1 MVLLLALF
9 RVSARYKNVKFDLR
23 QMILYLYKNYFS
35 VMTQAFRLLVSIF
48 LFSIYTNSWSQLV
61 PEFDDIWIPMSDG
74 DSLQGDVYLPAG
86 PTSFEVILIQT
97 PYNKDNFSWSLPMG
111 VGLDLDAQAF
121 AYVVVDWRGFYGSDG
136 ADVSSVDR
144 GQDAYDICDWI
155 VAQPWHLS
163 RIGTWGPSALG
174 GIQYQ
179 LIGKQHPSHTCAVP
193 IVANA
198 QFSYNSYFTG
208 GVLEEARLNQLD
220 MLGYGLSPIVLANPY
235 YSTTWQFA
243 ENNTWFAD
251 DIIIPTLQIG
261 GWYDH
266 NIDEMM
272 TFYKASRNEAAI
284 NVQDEQWLLVG
295 PWVHGGTG
303 AAYVGSSIQGELN
316 YPNAEFKSDS
326 MAWNFFEYYLLDSVN
341 NWENTDKITYYEI
354 GGNDVWQ
361 TSNADDITAS
371 SNEVLYLNSANR
383 LTTENGNGN
392 STFISDP
399 GNPSPTIGGATLSP
413 GLEQGPYDQTYL
425 DGRSDIYTFS
435 SDTLLQEVSVTGRI
449 YLDLYVSA
457 DQLDCDISIRLVDV
471 YPDGTNMLITD
482 GIKRMRFRDGYTLA
496 DEEMMVPGTV
506 YNVQV
511 ELPFTNYTWLP
522 NHQIKIYVGGNHSTR
537 FDINLQDGGP
547 MYTAGLGNTA
557 NITVHHDTNYPSK
570 LVLPGN
576 NNWLTL
582 AEISVSEFSI
592 YPNPSNNQL
601 TIKGEMDFVS
611 FSIFDLTGRMVNDGL
626 ITNKIISVSNLENGI
641 YILKLVNSNG
651 EIAEQKFVKN

>member
-1 MVLLLALF
+1 MENGI
-9 RVSARYKNVKFDLR
+9 KTMKFDLSQR
-23 QMILYLYKNYFS
+23 NPYLCLNYLS
-35 VMTQAFRLLVSIF
+35 VMTDSLRLVVSIF
-48 LFSIYTNSWSQLV
+48 AFSIFPNSFSQLV
-61 PEFDDIWIPMSDG
+61 PDYDDIWIPMSDG

-111 VGLDLDAQAF
+111 VGLNLDGQPF
-121 AYVVVDWRGFYGSDG
+121 AYVVVDWRGFYGSSG

-144 GQDAYDICDWI
+144 GQDGYDICDWI
-155 VAQPWHLS
+155 VDQPWHLS

-174 GIQYQ
+174 SIQYQ
-179 LIGKQHPSHTCAVP
+179 LIGKQHPNHTCAVP
-193 IVANA
+193 LVSNA
-198 QFSYNSYFTG
+198 QFSYAGYYYG

-220 MLGYGLSPIVLANPY
+220 ILGYGLSTVVLANQY

-272 TFYKASRNEAAI
+272 SFYTASRNEADVT
-284 NVQDEQWLLVG
+284 VQDEQWLLVG

-316 YPNAEFKSDS
+316 YPNAEFKSDT
-326 MAWNFFEYYLLDSVN
+326 MAWNFFEYYLLDSLN
-341 NWENTDKITYYEI
+341 NWENTPQITYYEI

-361 TSNADDITAS
+361 TSNDDDIAATS
-371 SNEVLYLNSANR
+371 TEVFYLNSANR
-383 LTTENGNGN
+383 LTPENGNGS

-399 GNPSPTIGGATLSP
+399 NNPSPTIGGATLSS
-413 GLEQGPYDQTYL
+413 GLDQGPYDQTYL

-449 YLDLYVSA
+449 YLDLYISA

-496 DEEMMVPGTV
+496 DEEMMVPGTI

-522 NHQIKIYVGGNHSTR
+522 DHQIKIYVGGNHSTR
-537 FDINLQDGGP
+537 FDVNSQNGGP
-547 MYTAGLGNTA
+547 MYVAGLA
-557 NITVHHDTNYPSK
+557 NIANVTVYHDANYPSK
-570 LVLPGN
+570 IVLPGN
-576 NNWLTL
+576 NNWLTVDT
-582 AEISVSEFSI
+582 ETKNEFSV
-592 YPNPSNNQL
+592 YPNPAKNQL
-601 TIKGEMDFVS
+601 MIKGDVDFVNYN
-611 FSIFDLTGRMVNDGL
+611 IFDLSGRVIQNGL
-626 ITNKIISVSNLENGI
+626 ITNGIIPIENLEAGM
-641 YILKLVNSNG
+641 YILKLTNQNG
-651 EIAEQKFVKN
+651 ESSEQKFLKD

>member
-1 MVLLLALF
+1 
-9 RVSARYKNVKFDLR
+9 
-23 QMILYLYKNYFS
+23 
-35 VMTQAFRLLVSIF
+35 MTPSFRLLISIF
-48 LFSIYTNSWSQLV
+48 AFSFLTNSWSQLV
-61 PEFDDIWIPMSDG
+61 PDYDDIWIAMSDG

-86 PTSFEVILIQT
+86 PVAFEVILIQT

-111 VGLDLDAQAF
+111 VGLDLDSQPFAF
-121 AYVVVDWRGFYGSDG
+121 VVVDWRGFYGSSG
-136 ADVSSVDR
+136 ADVTSVDR

-155 VAQPWHLS
+155 ISKPWHLDK
-163 RIGTWGPSALG
+163 IGTWGPSALG

-179 LIGKQHPSHTCAVP
+179 LIGKQHPNHTCAVP

-198 QFSYNSYFTG
+198 QFSYASYFTG
-208 GVLEEARLNQLD
+208 GVLEEARLSQLD
-220 MLGYGLSPIVLANPY
+220 MLGYGLSPVVLANPY

-243 ENNTWFAD
+243 ENSTWFAD

-272 TFYKASRNEAAI
+272 TFYTASRSDAAVA
-284 NVQDEQWLLVG
+284 VQDEQWLLVG

-326 MAWNFFEYYLLDSVN
+326 MAWDFFEYYLLDSVN
-341 NWENTDKITYYEI
+341 NWENTALITYYEI

-399 GNPSPTIGGATLSP
+399 GNPSPTIGGATLSS

-449 YLDLYVSA
+449 WLDLYISA
-457 DQLDCDISIRLVDV
+457 DVLDCDVSIRLVDV

-482 GIKRMRFRDGYTLA
+482 GIKRLRFRDGYTLA

-522 NHQIKIYVGGNHSTR
+522 DHQIKIYVGGNHSTR
-537 FDINLQDGGP
+537 FNVNLQNGGA
-547 MYTAGLGNTA
+547 MYTAGVSNTA
-557 NITVHHDTNYPSK
+557 NVTVYHDDMYASK
-570 LVLPGN
+570 IVLPGD
-576 NNWLTL
+576 NNWLTV
-582 AEISVSEFSI
+582 EEESNIEFSI
-592 YPNPSNNQL
+592 YPNPANNQL
-601 TIKGEMDFVS
+601 TIKSEIDFVS
-611 FSIFDLTGRMVNDGL
+611 FSIFDLTGRIVQNGL
-626 ITNKIISVSNLENGI
+626 MTTGIIPVVNLERGI
-641 YILKLVNSNG
+641 YILNLTDATG
-651 EIAEQKFVKN
+651 EFFERKFVKE